1 MSSTSPVRVFIS
13 YSHDSL
19 EHRTRIW
26 NFAKKLRNDG
36 VDAIIDQYFPFP
48 EEGFPKWM
56 EEQIEV
62 ADFVILVCTSIY
74 FARVRGK
81 DEPGIGH
88 GVLWE
93 SNLIYQWLYDEGTRN
108 RKFLPVLFT
117 GGKPSFIP
125 RPLRGFAY
133 YYVET
138 VKGYE
143 ALYRRITSQP
153 SWLAPPIGKL
163 KTLPPDDPA
172 DSRDERAAEIS
183 NILRKLLKARTIQE
197 LDRCLVAVE
206 EIIDAG
212 GNTADARLLKKQI
225 EQAIEWQKTVGDVLA
240 VTDRRRR
247 LRLQL
252 LTWMPVAIIT
262 LVLVIVGP
270 RRAWQA
276 AGQLVHGIVER
287 FSHKPKTP
295 AYVVAPDL
303 QLPIDESLT
312 ITSLAN
318 DSVVPSASEV
328 VVKGRVIAQP
338 PIFVYFLHRPLG
350 ENAWRIDKAV
360 LRAVGSWAVYSDMAD
375 LQEYR
380 SDYPEVTVEV
390 VAVESTV
397 PLEVLLHDQLP
408 YQSQFLPL
416 HYSQELSKLQLRR
429 SEGFRVRVVQ
439 SESR

>member
-153 SWLAPPIGKL
+153 SWLAP
-163 KTLPPDDPA
+163 
-172 DSRDERAAEIS
+172 
-183 NILRKLLKARTIQE
+183 
-197 LDRCLVAVE
+197 
-206 EIIDAG
+206 
-212 GNTADARLLKKQI
+212 RL
-225 EQAIEWQKTVGDVLA
+225 
-240 VTDRRRR
+240 
-247 LRLQL
+247 
-252 LTWMPVAIIT
+252 
-262 LVLVIVGP
+262 
-270 RRAWQA
+270 
-276 AGQLVHGIVER
+276 
-287 FSHKPKTP
+287 
-295 AYVVAPDL
+295 
-303 QLPIDESLT
+303 ES
-312 ITSLAN
+312 
-318 DSVVPSASEV
+318 
-328 VVKGRVIAQP
+328 
-338 PIFVYFLHRPLG
+338 
-350 ENAWRIDKAV
+350 
-360 LRAVGSWAVYSDMAD
+360 
-375 LQEYR
+375 
-380 SDYPEVTVEV
+380 
-390 VAVESTV
+390 
-397 PLEVLLHDQLP
+397 
-408 YQSQFLPL
+408 
-416 HYSQELSKLQLRR
+416 
-429 SEGFRVRVVQ
+429 
-439 SESR
+439 